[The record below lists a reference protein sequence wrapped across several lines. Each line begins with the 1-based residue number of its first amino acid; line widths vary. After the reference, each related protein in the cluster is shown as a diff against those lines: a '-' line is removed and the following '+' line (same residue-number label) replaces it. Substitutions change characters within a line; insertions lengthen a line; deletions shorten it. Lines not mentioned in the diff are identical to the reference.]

1 MQHHEKYDGTGYPYG
16 LKGREISL
24 FGRIL
29 TIADIYDA
37 LISDR
42 PYRQGILPSE
52 AMEYIMGGG
61 GTYFDPEISIVF
73 VKKLALYPV
82 GTCVE
87 LSNGMIGIVCQ
98 NYEGYSIR
106 PDIKVFQNKDR
117 KIKPF
122 ILKLQ
127 KQINI
132 TITSVVKND
141 ILAAM

>member
-1 MQHHEKYDGTGYPYG
+1 
-16 LKGREISL
+16 
-24 FGRIL
+24 
-29 TIADIYDA
+29 
-37 LISDR
+37 
-42 PYRQGILPSE
+42 
-52 AMEYIMGGG
+52 
-61 GTYFDPEISIVF
+61 
-73 VKKLALYPV
+73 
-82 GTCVE
+82 
-87 LSNGMIGIVCQ
+87 MIGIVCQ